1 MKRKFDEYEL
11 QAIRSNI
18 KTIEEYAIL
27 KTTQGVPN
35 VSKLIKV
42 GKREKL
48 SICYTRCDDSYF
60 LELSNAECK
69 AIMIEYEYDN
79 IDETLD
85 KFNKNQADLIRR
97 LNGK

>member
-35 VSKLIKV
+35 VS
-42 GKREKL
+42 
-48 SICYTRCDDSYF
+48 
-60 LELSNAECK
+60 N
-69 AIMIEYEYDN
+69 
-79 IDETLD
+79 
-85 KFNKNQADLIRR
+85 
-97 LNGK
+97 

>member
-18 KTIEEYAIL
+18 KTIQTYAIC
-27 KTTQGVPN
+27 KTVTPVPN
-35 VSKLIKV
+35 QFKLIKV

-69 AIMIEYEYDN
+69 AIMIL
-79 IDETLD
+79 DE
-85 KFNKNQADLIRR
+85 K
-97 LNGK
+97 